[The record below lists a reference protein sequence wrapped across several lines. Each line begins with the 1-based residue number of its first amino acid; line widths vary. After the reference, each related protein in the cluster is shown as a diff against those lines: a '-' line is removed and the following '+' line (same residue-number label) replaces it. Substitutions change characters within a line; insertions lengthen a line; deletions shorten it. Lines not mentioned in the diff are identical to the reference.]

1 MNGSQRDLFGR
12 AEPPAYPDVP
22 GSRSAPAS
30 REAGRA
36 MTLRA
41 GTLRRAVLDRYRCAY
56 PGGLAADEVAKTLDE
71 SILAIRPRVSELKRA
86 GLIEPTPERHR
97 NASGLSAHRLRA
109 SRLALRDREG

>member
-1 MNGSQRDLFGR
+1 MSEAQPDLFGR
-12 AEPPAYPDVP
+12 ADPPRYPDVP

-30 REAGRA
+30 REAARA
-36 MTLRA
+36 MTPRA
-41 GTLRRAVLDRYRCAY
+41 GTLRRLVLDRYRCAY

-86 GLIEPTPERHR
+86 GLIEPTPERAI

-109 SRLALRDREG
+109 SQLALRGEA